1 MDQSSEGPESRAP
14 LSWAPGELPDE
25 PDRAA
30 VLLNA
35 GFRRLAVT
43 FGTLPPTL
51 RDSLDEVLEG
61 MAERSRGPER
71 VLLSPLGTPAFPML
85 AWIEES
91 LGPDSFTGR
100 EVERAAEAMVLT
112 YLAVRCQDD
121 LVDES
126 WADPTWTYLADA
138 LSSRALRLL
147 VDLCGDP
154 GTFLNAW
161 SRQVE
166 DFSEAAALDARW
178 RADPATVWDVDAIH
192 LQGRKFLPMAG
203 PLTALLVRAGRA
215 DRISDLERTVTRL
228 GIGLQL
234 ANDLFGAAGDLT
246 DGLHSTCLGWLGLV
260 PGRDDRSA
268 LDAAL
273 CRGLADERLQR
284 FFAMIVASYRSSLEP
299 LADLAGVRLATHV
312 DARIEAVTEALLS
325 RSASAVLATDPVP

>member
-1 MDQSSEGPESRAP
+1 MDQPSEGPTTRAR
-14 LSWAPGELPDE
+14 LAWAPGQLGDE

-30 VLLNA
+30 LLLDI
-35 GFRRLAVT
+35 GFHRLAAT
-43 FGTLPPTL
+43 QQTLPPTL
-51 RDSLDEVLEG
+51 QDSLDEVLER
-61 MAERSRGPER
+61 MAERSTGPER

-91 LGPDSFTGR
+91 LGPDSFADR

-126 WADPTWTYLADA
+126 WADPTWTYLAET
-138 LSSRALRLL
+138 LSSRALGLL
-147 VDLCGDP
+147 VDLSGDP
-154 GTFLNAW
+154 GTFLEART
-161 SRQVE
+161 RQVE
-166 DFSEAAALDARW
+166 DFSEASARDARW

-203 PLTALLVRAGRA
+203 PLSALLVRAGRA
-215 DRISDLERTVTRL
+215 DRIPDLERTVTRL

-234 ANDLFGAAGDLT
+234 ANDLFGAADDL
-246 DGLHSTCLGWLGLV
+246 DNGLHSTCLGWLGLV
-260 PGRDDRSA
+260 PGRADPSA

-273 CRGLADERLQR
+273 CRGLAEERLQR
-284 FFAMIVASYRSSLEP
+284 FFAMIVASYRSSLGP
-299 LADLAGVRLATHV
+299 LADLPGARLAAHV

-325 RSASAVLATDPVP
+325 RSAAAVLATEPVP